1 MKARKEGLSETGEF
15 SIENLVFKN
24 LRNEGWIERLIDAG
38 SNSYSGI
45 YSEPKP
51 IKYQN
56 QL

>member
-1 MKARKEGLSETGEF
+1 MKARKEGLSKAGEF

-51 IKYQN
+51 IKYPN
-56 QL
+56 